1 MKVGILTLPLRG
13 NYGGVIQAYALQRF
27 LKKNEIDAHLI
38 NRKWDLTREPG
49 LIYKIQR
56 FIFQNVFWR
65 QVLSFSERMILP
77 RTRVIRSQEEMQ
89 LIGKQDYNAFVVGSD
104 QVWRVEFTGGV
115 GDNYF
120 LDFVN
125 DPKILKISY
134 AASFGTDIWKG
145 SPQQTAK
152 IKKLI
157 MQFNSVSVREKSGLE
172 LCKKHFGIE
181 AKHVLDPAFLLSKE
195 DYIELLPEKY
205 NKSIKSKLITYV
217 LDENPKIKEHI
228 KHIAKSQGLEV
239 QSINVKKDPN
249 NLRKRIHF
257 NVFSYVYP
265 SVYQWLRGFRDAEF
279 IITDSFH
286 GTVFSIIFQKQFIV
300 LGNEHRGLSRF
311 LSLLSLLGLEDRLTK
326 ETSSI
331 QDLMDIS
338 MRKID
343 YDKINKILQ
352 IEIDNSKEFLLSSL
366 KR

>member
-134 AASFGTDIWKG
+134 AASFLKQLKNRHG
-145 SPQQTAK
+145 SWD
-152 IKKLI
+152 
-157 MQFNSVSVREKSGLE
+157 
-172 LCKKHFGIE
+172 E
-181 AKHVLDPAFLLSKE
+181 A
-195 DYIELLPEKY
+195 
-205 NKSIKSKLITYV
+205 
-217 LDENPKIKEHI
+217 I
-228 KHIAKSQGLEV
+228 KHYHSSDPKKNNPYLIKVKSFWKKAEDEKIIKAETNKIESLKK
-239 QSINVKKDPN
+239 IN
-249 NLRKRIHF
+249 
-257 NVFSYVYP
+257 
-265 SVYQWLRGFRDAEF
+265 
-279 IITDSFH
+279 
-286 GTVFSIIFQKQFIV
+286 
-300 LGNEHRGLSRF
+300 
-311 LSLLSLLGLEDRLTK
+311 
-326 ETSSI
+326 ETSVAKMIRERQPYLFERIDKVKFFRSI
-331 QDLMDIS
+331 FKQ
-338 MRKID
+338 
-343 YDKINKILQ
+343 N
-352 IEIDNSKEFLLSSL
+352 
-366 KR
+366 